1 MANLTLSSPW
11 EIWYKKLN
19 EFFKYDKEVTI
30 LFDRDNYVIK
40 LFVAN
45 GEKWAAIRQLLPEHI
60 QMGNIDLKIEV
71 VPPNRLEGANNEI
84 GNVYEAA
91 FKNNPVLSYVKTVDN
106 VGIFPLGITYVVFE
120 NKVVQFFSDDITSIN
135 GYTSTLYQDIARDI
149 FGQPENVYY
158 CTNIAGID
166 Q

>member
-19 EFFKYDKEVTI
+19 EFFKYDKEITI

-91 FKNNPVLSYVKTVDN
+91 FKNNPVLSYVKKVDN
-106 VGIFPLGITYVVFE
+106 VGIFPLGITYVVLE
-120 NKVVQFFSDDITSIN
+120 KKVDQFFSDDISSIN
-135 GYTSTLYQDIARDI
+135 GYTSTLYQDIAKDI

>member
-19 EFFKYDKEVTI
+19 EFFKYDKEITI

-91 FKNNPVLSYVKTVDN
+91 FKNNPVLSYVKKVDN

-120 NKVVQFFSDDITSIN
+120 NKVVQFFSEDRKS
-135 GYTSTLYQDIARDI
+135 
-149 FGQPENVYY
+149 VV
-158 CTNIAGID
+158 
-166 Q
+166 

>member
-19 EFFKYDKEVTI
+19 EFFKYDKEITI

-91 FKNNPVLSYVKTVDN
+91 FKNNPVLSYVKKVDN
-106 VGIFPLGITYVVFE
+106 VGIFPLGNTYVVFE
-120 NKVVQFFSDDITSIN
+120 NKVVQFFSDDISSIN
-135 GYTSTLYQDIARDI
+135 GYTSTLYQDIAKDI

>member
-1 MANLTLSSPW
+1 M
-11 EIWYKKLN
+11 
-19 EFFKYDKEVTI
+19 
-30 LFDRDNYVIK
+30 IK

-91 FKNNPVLSYVKTVDN
+91 FKNNPVLSYVKKVDN

>member
-19 EFFKYDKEVTI
+19 EFFKYDKEITI

-91 FKNNPVLSYVKTVDN
+91 FKNNPVLSYVKKVDN

>member
-91 FKNNPVLSYVKTVDN
+91 FKNNPVLSYVKKVDN